1 MLSMYVLLQT
11 RKDRN
16 GHEGTED
23 AVCSLGSLL
32 LIRLLLLRLL
42 LGWMNQLLLY
52 RCLGKLVSDL
62 LLPHRVRLGR
72 IGPHIQ

>member
-1 MLSMYVLLQT
+1 MLSMYVLLRNALVLGRT
-11 RKDRN
+11 GKDRK
-16 GHEGTED
+16 GHEGTKD
-23 AVCSLGSLL
+23 LL

-62 LLPHRVRLGR
+62 LLLPRVRLGR

>member
-1 MLSMYVLLQT
+1 MDM
-11 RKDRN
+11 N
-16 GHEGTED
+16 GHKGTD
-23 AVCSLGSLL
+23 SAIGSTGLLL

-62 LLPHRVRLGR
+62 LLLPRVRLGH

>member
-1 MLSMYVLLQT
+1 M
-11 RKDRN
+11 DRN
-16 GHEGTED
+16 GHEGTKD
-23 AVCSLGSLL
+23 AVCYLGSLL

-52 RCLGKLVSDL
+52 HCLGKLVSDL
-62 LLPHRVRLGR
+62 LLIPRVRLGH